1 MSGGADDPNAGGPIP
16 GVPSTGDPNAGGN
29 RTVFRPS
36 PLAGMQ
42 TQFSPSPLAAPP
54 PPEPVATP
62 EPVAPL
68 AVVAPAPAPAAPVAQ
83 ADPIPQAPV
92 AQAQAPAPIAPA
104 PVPQAAAAPPPP
116 RPTGP
121 RLTDEGFPVPSTPRE
136 SRALLATEAGPVLA
150 LAASV
155 RSGRARIAM
164 ADFERA
170 ASDALL
176 AYDRAITPLYP
187 DETRRTARALLAATI
202 DDIATNLP
210 NLDGSAGWTG
220 PSLSSE
226 YGADRDEEAIWKAV
240 EVALKDPEDNPDIIE
255 LAHACIAAGYQGKFR
270 TADNGRAQLSDLT
283 GRIYAGIDHVKALSQ
298 RFVSPQWVGFD
309 APLGK
314 VAVVNV
320 IALAAAGALVLVLA
334 VYALLRVMGGGA

>member
-1 MSGGADDPNAGGPIP
+1 MSGGEDDPNPGPNAG
-16 GVPSTGDPNAGGN
+16 PNAGGN

-36 PLAGMQ
+36 PLAGLQ
-42 TQFSPSPLAAPP
+42 TQFSPGAPAAPP
-54 PPEPVATP
+54 P
-62 EPVAPL
+62 
-68 AVVAPAPAPAAPVAQ
+68 AA
-83 ADPIPQAPV
+83 
-92 AQAQAPAPIAPA
+92 APA
-104 PVPQAAAAPPPP
+104 PVTAPPGTSPEPASAAVAEAPVAPVQAAPPPP

-136 SRALLATEAGPVLA
+136 TRAPLATEAGPVLA

-164 ADFERA
+164 PDFQRA

-210 NLDGSAGWTG
+210 TLDGSAGWTG
-220 PSLSSE
+220 ASLTSE
-226 YGADRDEEAIWKAV
+226 YGADRDEDAIWK
-240 EVALKDPEDNPDIIE
+240 EIDKALKDPDDNADLIE

-270 TADNGRAQLSDLT
+270 TADNGRSQLSDLT
-283 GRIYAGIDHVKALSQ
+283 GRIYAGIDHIKALSQ

-314 VAVVNV
+314 VGTAPI

>member
-1 MSGGADDPNAGGPIP
+1 MSGGED
-16 GVPSTGDPNAGGN
+16 DPNAGGN

-36 PLAGMQ
+36 PLAGLQ
-42 TQFSPSPLAAPP
+42 TQFSPGAPVAPP
-54 PPEPVATP
+54 PTAAPAPFAEAPSATP
-62 EPVAPL
+62 EPAAPPVAE
-68 AVVAPAPAPAAPVAQ
+68 APAPAAPVAE
-83 ADPIPQAPV
+83 APV
-92 AQAQAPAPIAPA
+92 APA
-104 PVPQAAAAPPPP
+104 PVAAAPVAPAPAAPIQAAPPPP

-136 SRALLATEAGPVLA
+136 TRAPLATEAGPVLA

-164 ADFERA
+164 PDFQRA

-220 PSLSSE
+220 ATLTSE
-226 YGADRDEEAIWKAV
+226 YGADRDEDAIWSEIEK
-240 EVALKDPEDNPDIIE
+240 ALKEPDDNADIIE
-255 LAHACIAAGYQGKFR
+255 LAHACLAAGYQGKFR
-270 TADNGRAQLSDLT
+270 TASTGRAQLSELT
-283 GRIYAGIDHVKALSQ
+283 TRVYGGLDHIKALSQ

-314 VAVVNV
+314 VGTAPV

>member
-1 MSGGADDPNAGGPIP
+1 MSGGEDDP
-16 GVPSTGDPNAGGN
+16 TGSGN

-36 PLAGMQ
+36 PLAGLQ
-42 TQFSPSPLAAPP
+42 TQFQPGAPVAPPPPAPQQPTEPAAAQAPVAAPP
-54 PPEPVATP
+54 PPA
-62 EPVAPL
+62 
-68 AVVAPAPAPAAPVAQ
+68 APA
-83 ADPIPQAPV
+83 
-92 AQAQAPAPIAPA
+92 
-104 PVPQAAAAPPPP
+104 P

-121 RLTDEGFPVPSTPRE
+121 RLSDEGFPVPATPRE
-136 SRALLATEAGPVLA
+136 TRAPLATEAGPVLA

-164 ADFERA
+164 PDFQRA
-170 ASDALL
+170 ASDAML

-210 NLDGSAGWTG
+210 NLDGVAGWSG

-226 YGADRDEEAIWKAV
+226 YGADRDEETIWKEV
-240 EVALKDPEDNPDIIE
+240 ETALKEPDDNADLIE

-270 TADNGRAQLSDLT
+270 TADTGRAQLNDLT
-283 GRIYAGIDHVKALSQ
+283 GRIYAGIDHIKALSQ

-314 VAVVNV
+314 VGVGNVV
-320 IALAAAGALVLVLA
+320 ALAAAGALVMVLA

>member
-1 MSGGADDPNAGGPIP
+1 MSGGDDDP
-16 GVPSTGDPNAGGN
+16 TAGGN

-36 PLAGMQ
+36 PLAGLQ
-42 TQFSPSPLAAPP
+42 AQQPVAPVAPP
-54 PPEPVATP
+54 PPPAE
-62 EPVAPL
+62 
-68 AVVAPAPAPAAPVAQ
+68 PAPAPATS
-83 ADPIPQAPV
+83 
-92 AQAQAPAPIAPA
+92 QAPASPAPA
-104 PVPQAAAAPPPP
+104 PVAPAPVAPAPVAPAPVALAPAAPPPP

-121 RLTDEGFPVPSTPRE
+121 RLTDEGFPIPSTPRD
-136 SRALLATEAGPVLA
+136 SRAPLVTEAGPVLA
-150 LAASV
+150 LAASI

-164 ADFERA
+164 ADFQRA

-210 NLDGSAGWTG
+210 NLDGAAPWTG
-220 PSLSSE
+220 PSLTSE
-226 YGADRDEEAIWKAV
+226 FGADRDEETIWK
-240 EVALKDPEDNPDIIE
+240 EIDVALKEPEDNADIIE

-270 TADNGRAQLSDLT
+270 TAENGRAGLSEMT
-283 GRIYAGIDHVKALSQ
+283 TRIYAGIDHIKALSM
-298 RFVSPQWVGFD
+298 RFVSPQWVGYD

-314 VAVVNV
+314 VGVANV
-320 IALAAAGALVLVLA
+320 IALAGAGALVLVLA

>member
-1 MSGGADDPNAGGPIP
+1 MSGGEDD
-16 GVPSTGDPNAGGN
+16 PSTGTNAGPNAGGN

-36 PLAGMQ
+36 PLAGLQ
-42 TQFSPSPLAAPP
+42 TQFQPSAPAAPP
-54 PPEPVATP
+54 PPAPPPASPAAATP
-62 EPVAPL
+62 DAVAPPVDL
-68 AVVAPAPAPAAPVAQ
+68 GQAAPVAPPV
-83 ADPIPQAPV
+83 APAAIAAAPV
-92 AQAQAPAPIAPA
+92 AAAPVA
-104 PVPQAAAAPPPP
+104 PVPAAP

-136 SRALLATEAGPVLA
+136 SRAPLATEAGPVLA

-164 ADFERA
+164 ADFQRA

-202 DDIATNLP
+202 DDIGTNLP
-210 NLDGSAGWTG
+210 NLDGAAPWSG
-220 PSLSSE
+220 PSLTSE
-226 YGADRDEEAIWKAV
+226 YGTDRDEDAIWKAV
-240 EVALKDPEDNPDIIE
+240 ETALKEPEDNADIIE

-283 GRIYAGIDHVKALSQ
+283 GRIYAGIDHIKALSQ

-314 VAVVNV
+314 VGVVNV

>member
-1 MSGGADDPNAGGPIP
+1 MSGGADDPNTGG
-16 GVPSTGDPNAGGN
+16 SNAGDPNAGGN

-36 PLAGMQ
+36 PLAGLQ
-42 TQFSPSPLAAPP
+42 TQFQPAA
-54 PPEPVATP
+54 
-62 EPVAPL
+62 PVAP
-68 AVVAPAPAPAAPVAQ
+68 PAPAAPAPE
-83 ADPIPQAPV
+83 ASRAPV
-92 AQAQAPAPIAPA
+92 TAAPIAA
-104 PVPQAAAAPPPP
+104 PPVAVIPIAAAPIAAPPAPPPP
-116 RPTGP
+116 RPSGP

-136 SRALLATEAGPVLA
+136 SRAPLVTEAGPVLA
-150 LAASV
+150 LAASI

-202 DDIATNLP
+202 DDIAINLP
-210 NLDGSAGWTG
+210 NLDGAAPWTG
-220 PSLSSE
+220 PSLTSE
-226 YGADRDEEAIWKAV
+226 FGADRDEEAIWK
-240 EVALKDPEDNPDIIE
+240 EIDVALKEPEDNADIIE

-270 TADNGRAQLSDLT
+270 TAENGRAGLSET
-283 GRIYAGIDHVKALSQ
+283 TTRIYAGIDHIKALSM
-298 RFVSPQWVGFD
+298 RFVSPQWVGYD

-314 VAVVNV
+314 VGAANV
-320 IALAAAGALVLVLA
+320 IALAGAGALVLVLA

>member
-1 MSGGADDPNAGGPIP
+1 MSGGDDDP
-16 GVPSTGDPNAGGN
+16 TAGGN

-36 PLAGMQ
+36 PLAGLQ
-42 TQFSPSPLAAPP
+42 AQQPAAPVAPP
-54 PPEPVATP
+54 PPPAE
-62 EPVAPL
+62 
-68 AVVAPAPAPAAPVAQ
+68 PAPAPASSQ
-83 ADPIPQAPV
+83 DPAST
-92 AQAQAPAPIAPA
+92 APA
-104 PVPQAAAAPPPP
+104 PVAPAPVAPAPVAPAPAAPPPP

-121 RLTDEGFPVPSTPRE
+121 RLTDEGFPIPSTPRE
-136 SRALLATEAGPVLA
+136 SRAPLVTEAGPVLA
-150 LAASV
+150 LAASI

-164 ADFERA
+164 ADFQRA

-210 NLDGSAGWTG
+210 NLDGAAPWTG
-220 PSLSSE
+220 PSLTSE
-226 YGADRDEEAIWKAV
+226 FGADRDEETIWK
-240 EVALKDPEDNPDIIE
+240 EIDVALKEPEDNADIIE

-270 TADNGRAQLSDLT
+270 TAENGRAGLSEMT
-283 GRIYAGIDHVKALSQ
+283 TRIYAGIDHIKALSM
-298 RFVSPQWVGFD
+298 RFVSPQWVGYD

-314 VAVVNV
+314 VGVANV
-320 IALAAAGALVLVLA
+320 IALAGAGALVLVLA

>member
-1 MSGGADDPNAGGPIP
+1 MSGGEDDP
-16 GVPSTGDPNAGGN
+16 TAGGN

-36 PLAGMQ
+36 PLAGLQ
-42 TQFSPSPLAAPP
+42 TQFQPAAPAAPAEPAPEPPADPGQSAAAPP
-54 PPEPVATP
+54 PAQ
-62 EPVAPL
+62 VAPL
-68 AVVAPAPAPAAPVAQ
+68 APVAPPAA
-83 ADPIPQAPV
+83 
-92 AQAQAPAPIAPA
+92 
-104 PVPQAAAAPPPP
+104 PPP

-136 SRALLATEAGPVLA
+136 SRAPLETEAGPVLA
-150 LAASV
+150 LAASI

-164 ADFERA
+164 ADFHRA

-176 AYDRAITPLYP
+176 TYDRAITPLYP

-210 NLDGSAGWTG
+210 NLDGAAPWAG
-220 PSLSSE
+220 PSLTGE
-226 YGADRDEEAIWKAV
+226 FGADRDEDAIWK
-240 EVALKDPEDNPDIIE
+240 EIETALKEPEDNADIIE

-270 TADNGRAQLSDLT
+270 TADNGRAGLNDLN
-283 GRIYAGIDHVKALSQ
+283 GRIYAGIDHIKALSM
-298 RFVSPQWVGFD
+298 RFVSPQGVGYD

-314 VAVVNV
+314 VGTANV
-320 IALAAAGALVLVLA
+320 IALAAAGGLVLVLA

>member
-1 MSGGADDPNAGGPIP
+1 MSGDGDDPA
-16 GVPSTGDPNAGGN
+16 AGGN

-36 PLAGMQ
+36 PLSGLGQMQ
-42 TQFSPSPLAAPP
+42 PAPPLPAAPP
-54 PPEPVATP
+54 AIGAGQAT
-62 EPVAPL
+62 
-68 AVVAPAPAPAAPVAQ
+68 AA
-83 ADPIPQAPV
+83 
-92 AQAQAPAPIAPA
+92 
-104 PVPQAAAAPPPP
+104 PPP

-121 RLTDEGFPVPSTPRE
+121 ILSDEGFPVPSTPRE
-136 SRALLATEAGPVLA
+136 SRAPMVTEAGPVLA

-164 ADFERA
+164 ADFHRA
-170 ASDALL
+170 ASDALA

-210 NLDGSAGWTG
+210 NLDGAAPLSG
-220 PSLSSE
+220 PSLAGE
-226 YGADRDEEAIWKAV
+226 LGADRDEDAIWKGV
-240 EVALKDPEDNPDIIE
+240 ETALKEPEDNADILE

-270 TADNGRAQLSDLT
+270 AAENGRAMLNDLN
-283 GRIYAGIDHVKALSQ
+283 GRIYAGLDHIKGLSM

-314 VAVVNV
+314 VGVGNV
-320 IALAAAGALVLVLA
+320 IALAAAGGLVLVLA

>member
-1 MSGGADDPNAGGPIP
+1 MSGGEDDP
-16 GVPSTGDPNAGGN
+16 TAGGN

-36 PLAGMQ
+36 PLAGLQ
-42 TQFSPSPLAAPP
+42 TQFQPAAPAAPAEPAPAPPADPGQSAAAPP
-54 PPEPVATP
+54 PAQ
-62 EPVAPL
+62 VAPL
-68 AVVAPAPAPAAPVAQ
+68 APVAPPAA
-83 ADPIPQAPV
+83 
-92 AQAQAPAPIAPA
+92 
-104 PVPQAAAAPPPP
+104 PPP

-136 SRALLATEAGPVLA
+136 SRAPLVTEAGPVLA
-150 LAASV
+150 LAASI

-164 ADFERA
+164 ADFHRA

-176 AYDRAITPLYP
+176 TYDRAITPLYP

-210 NLDGSAGWTG
+210 NLDGAAPWAG
-220 PSLSSE
+220 PSLTGE
-226 YGADRDEEAIWKAV
+226 FGADRDEDAIWK
-240 EVALKDPEDNPDIIE
+240 EIETALKEPEDNADIIE

-270 TADNGRAQLSDLT
+270 TADNGRAGLNDLN
-283 GRIYAGIDHVKALSQ
+283 GRIYAGIDHIKALSM
-298 RFVSPQWVGFD
+298 RFVSPQWVGYD

-314 VAVVNV
+314 VGTANV
-320 IALAAAGALVLVLA
+320 IALAAAGGLVLVLA

>member
-1 MSGGADDPNAGGPIP
+1 MSGGADDPNTGG
-16 GVPSTGDPNAGGN
+16 SNAGDPNAGGN

-36 PLAGMQ
+36 PLAGLQ
-42 TQFSPSPLAAPP
+42 TQFQPAA
-54 PPEPVATP
+54 
-62 EPVAPL
+62 PVAP
-68 AVVAPAPAPAAPVAQ
+68 PAPAAPAPE
-83 ADPIPQAPV
+83 ASQAPV
-92 AQAQAPAPIAPA
+92 TAAQIAAPPVAVAPITAAPIAA
-104 PVPQAAAAPPPP
+104 PPAPPPP
-116 RPTGP
+116 RPSGP

-136 SRALLATEAGPVLA
+136 SRAPLVTEAGPVLA
-150 LAASV
+150 LAASI

-210 NLDGSAGWTG
+210 NLDGDAPWTG
-220 PSLSSE
+220 PSLTSE
-226 YGADRDEEAIWKAV
+226 FGADRDEEAIWK
-240 EVALKDPEDNPDIIE
+240 EIDVALKEPEDNADIIE

-270 TADNGRAQLSDLT
+270 TAENGRAGLSET
-283 GRIYAGIDHVKALSQ
+283 TTRIYAGIDHIKALSM
-298 RFVSPQWVGFD
+298 RFVSPQWVGYD

-314 VAVVNV
+314 VGAANV
-320 IALAAAGALVLVLA
+320 IALAGAGALVLVLA

>member
-1 MSGGADDPNAGGPIP
+1 MSGGEEDP
-16 GVPSTGDPNAGGN
+16 TAGGN

-36 PLAGMQ
+36 PLAGLQ
-42 TQFSPSPLAAPP
+42 TQFQPAAPVAPPPAAPP
-54 PPEPVATP
+54 PVATP
-62 EPVAPL
+62 EPVAPPIEIGQTPPV
-68 AVVAPAPAPAAPVAQ
+68 AAPVAAAPVAPAPVAPAPVAAAPVA
-83 ADPIPQAPV
+83 P
-92 AQAQAPAPIAPA
+92 
-104 PVPQAAAAPPPP
+104 AAAAPPSP

-136 SRALLATEAGPVLA
+136 TRAPLATEAGPVLA

-164 ADFERA
+164 PDFQRA

-176 AYDRAITPLYP
+176 AYDRAITPMYP

-210 NLDGSAGWTG
+210 NLDGSAGWSG
-220 PSLSSE
+220 ASLSSE
-226 YGADRDEEAIWKAV
+226 YGADRDEDTIWQEIGK
-240 EVALKDPEDNPDIIE
+240 ALKDPDDNADIIE

-270 TADNGRAQLSDLT
+270 TADNGRAQLGDLT
-283 GRIYAGIDHVKALSQ
+283 GRIYAAIDHIKALSQ

-314 VAVVNV
+314 VGSAPI

>member
-1 MSGGADDPNAGGPIP
+1 MSGGEDDP
-16 GVPSTGDPNAGGN
+16 TAGGN

-36 PLAGMQ
+36 PLAGLQ
-42 TQFSPSPLAAPP
+42 TPFQPAAPAAPAEPAPAPPADPGQSAAAPP
-54 PPEPVATP
+54 PAQVAP
-62 EPVAPL
+62 LSPVAP
-68 AVVAPAPAPAAPVAQ
+68 PAA
-83 ADPIPQAPV
+83 
-92 AQAQAPAPIAPA
+92 
-104 PVPQAAAAPPPP
+104 PPP

-136 SRALLATEAGPVLA
+136 SRAPLVTEAGPVLA
-150 LAASV
+150 LAASI

-164 ADFERA
+164 ADFHRA

-176 AYDRAITPLYP
+176 TYDRAITPLYP

-210 NLDGSAGWTG
+210 NLDGAAPWAG
-220 PSLSSE
+220 PSLTGE
-226 YGADRDEEAIWKAV
+226 FGADRDEDAIWK
-240 EVALKDPEDNPDIIE
+240 EIETALKEPEDNADIIE

-270 TADNGRAQLSDLT
+270 TADNGRAGLNDLN
-283 GRIYAGIDHVKALSQ
+283 GRIYAGIDHIKALSM
-298 RFVSPQWVGFD
+298 RFVSPQWVGYD

-314 VAVVNV
+314 VGAANV

>member
-1 MSGGADDPNAGGPIP
+1 MSGGEDDP
-16 GVPSTGDPNAGGN
+16 TAGGN

-36 PLAGMQ
+36 PLAGLQ
-42 TQFSPSPLAAPP
+42 TQFQPAAPAAPAEPAPAPPADPGQSAAAPP
-54 PPEPVATP
+54 PAQ
-62 EPVAPL
+62 VAPL
-68 AVVAPAPAPAAPVAQ
+68 APVAPPAA
-83 ADPIPQAPV
+83 
-92 AQAQAPAPIAPA
+92 
-104 PVPQAAAAPPPP
+104 PPP

-136 SRALLATEAGPVLA
+136 SRAPLVTEAGPVLA
-150 LAASV
+150 LAASI

-164 ADFERA
+164 ADFHRA

-176 AYDRAITPLYP
+176 TYDRAITPLYP

-210 NLDGSAGWTG
+210 NLDGAAPWAG
-220 PSLSSE
+220 PSLTGE
-226 YGADRDEEAIWKAV
+226 FGADRDEDAIWK
-240 EVALKDPEDNPDIIE
+240 EIETALKEPEDNADIIE

-270 TADNGRAQLSDLT
+270 TADNGRAGLNDLN
-283 GRIYAGIDHVKALSQ
+283 GRIYAGIDHIKALSM
-298 RFVSPQWVGFD
+298 RFVSPQWVGYD

-314 VAVVNV
+314 VGAANV

>member
-1 MSGGADDPNAGGPIP
+1 MSGGEDDSSAG
-16 GVPSTGDPNAGGN
+16 PNAGGN

-36 PLAGMQ
+36 PLAGLQ
-42 TQFSPSPLAAPP
+42 TQFSPSAPAAPP
-54 PPEPVATP
+54 PPAP
-62 EPVAPL
+62 EPEPAATSEPAASAAEVAP
-68 AVVAPAPAPAAPVAQ
+68 VPAPAPAPVAAPVA
-83 ADPIPQAPV
+83 AAPIPQ
-92 AQAQAPAPIAPA
+92 
-104 PVPQAAAAPPPP
+104 VPAAAPPP

-136 SRALLATEAGPVLA
+136 SRAPLATEAGPVLA

-164 ADFERA
+164 ADFQRA

-220 PSLSSE
+220 PSLTSE
-226 YGADRDEEAIWKAV
+226 YGADRDEDTIWK
-240 EVALKDPEDNPDIIE
+240 EVDFALKDPEDNADIIE

-270 TADNGRAQLSDLT
+270 TADNGRAQLNELNT
-283 GRIYAGIDHVKALSQ
+283 RIYAGIDHIKALSQ

-314 VAVVNV
+314 VAVVNIV
-320 IALAAAGALVLVLA
+320 ALAAAGALVLVLA

>member
-1 MSGGADDPNAGGPIP
+1 MSGGADDPNTGG
-16 GVPSTGDPNAGGN
+16 SNAGDPNAGGN

-36 PLAGMQ
+36 PLAGLQ
-42 TQFSPSPLAAPP
+42 TQFQPAA
-54 PPEPVATP
+54 
-62 EPVAPL
+62 PVAP
-68 AVVAPAPAPAAPVAQ
+68 PAPAAPAPE
-83 ADPIPQAPV
+83 ASQAPV
-92 AQAQAPAPIAPA
+92 TAAPIAA
-104 PVPQAAAAPPPP
+104 PPLAVAPIAAAPIAAPPAPPPP
-116 RPTGP
+116 RPSGP

-136 SRALLATEAGPVLA
+136 SRAPLVTEAGPVLA
-150 LAASV
+150 LAASI

-210 NLDGSAGWTG
+210 NLDGAAPWTG
-220 PSLSSE
+220 PSLTSE
-226 YGADRDEEAIWKAV
+226 FGADRDEEAIWK
-240 EVALKDPEDNPDIIE
+240 EIDVALKEPEDNADIIE

-270 TADNGRAQLSDLT
+270 TADNGRARLNDLN
-283 GRIYAGIDHVKALSQ
+283 GRIYAGIDHIKALSM
-298 RFVSPQWVGFD
+298 RFVSPQWVGYD

-314 VAVVNV
+314 VGAANV

>member
-1 MSGGADDPNAGGPIP
+1 MSGGEDDPSAGPNAG
-16 GVPSTGDPNAGGN
+16 PNAGGN

-36 PLAGMQ
+36 PLAGLQ

-54 PPEPVATP
+54 PEPVATP
-62 EPVAPL
+62 EPVAPT
-68 AVVAPAPAPAAPVAQ
+68 AEVAPAAVPVAAPVAAAPVAQ
-83 ADPIPQAPV
+83 API
-92 AQAQAPAPIAPA
+92 AQAP
-104 PVPQAAAAPPPP
+104 AAPPPP

-136 SRALLATEAGPVLA
+136 SRAPLATEAGPVLA

-164 ADFERA
+164 ADFQRA

-202 DDIATNLP
+202 DDIGTNLP
-210 NLDGSAGWTG
+210 NLDGAAPWTG
-220 PSLSSE
+220 PSLSAE
-226 YGADRDEEAIWKAV
+226 YGADRDEDTIWKAI
-240 EVALKDPEDNPDIIE
+240 ETALKDPEDNADIIE

-270 TADNGRAQLSDLT
+270 TADNGRAQLNDLT
-283 GRIYAGIDHVKALSQ
+283 GRIYAGIDHIKALSQ
-298 RFVSPQWVGFD
+298 RFVSPQWVGFE

>member
-1 MSGGADDPNAGGPIP
+1 MSGGADD
-16 GVPSTGDPNAGGN
+16 SNAGGN

-36 PLAGMQ
+36 PLAGLQ
-42 TQFSPSPLAAPP
+42 TQFQPAAPVAPP
-54 PPEPVATP
+54 PADPPQA
-62 EPVAPL
+62 
-68 AVVAPAPAPAAPVAQ
+68 APAPAPPPHSAPAPE
-83 ADPIPQAPV
+83 AGQAPV
-92 AQAQAPAPIAPA
+92 AAVTVAAPPVAAAPIAPPPIAA
-104 PVPQAAAAPPPP
+104 PAAPPPP

-136 SRALLATEAGPVLA
+136 SRAPLVTEAGPVLA
-150 LAASV
+150 LAASI

-164 ADFERA
+164 ADFQRA

-210 NLDGSAGWTG
+210 NLDGAAPWTG
-220 PSLSSE
+220 PSLTSE
-226 YGADRDEEAIWKAV
+226 FGADRDEEAIWK
-240 EVALKDPEDNPDIIE
+240 EIELALKEPEDNADIIE

-270 TADNGRAQLSDLT
+270 TADNGRAGLNDLT
-283 GRIYAGIDHVKALSQ
+283 GRIYAGIDHIKALSM
-298 RFVSPQWVGFD
+298 RFVSPQWVGYN

-314 VAVVNV
+314 VGVANV
-320 IALAAAGALVLVLA
+320 IALAGAGALVLVLA
-334 VYALLRVMGGGA
+334 VYALLRVIGGGA

>member
-1 MSGGADDPNAGGPIP
+1 MSGGTDDPNTGG
-16 GVPSTGDPNAGGN
+16 SNAGDPNAGGN

-36 PLAGMQ
+36 PLAGLQ
-42 TQFSPSPLAAPP
+42 TQFQPAA
-54 PPEPVATP
+54 
-62 EPVAPL
+62 PVAP
-68 AVVAPAPAPAAPVAQ
+68 PAPAAPAPE
-83 ADPIPQAPV
+83 ASQAPDT
-92 AQAQAPAPIAPA
+92 AAPIAA
-104 PVPQAAAAPPPP
+104 PPVAVAPIAAAPIAAPPAPPPP
-116 RPTGP
+116 RPSGP

-136 SRALLATEAGPVLA
+136 SRAPLVTEAGPVLA
-150 LAASV
+150 LAASI

-210 NLDGSAGWTG
+210 NLDGAAPWTG
-220 PSLSSE
+220 PSLTSE
-226 YGADRDEEAIWKAV
+226 FGADRDEEAIWK
-240 EVALKDPEDNPDIIE
+240 EIDVALKEPEDNADIIE

-270 TADNGRAQLSDLT
+270 SAENGRAGLSEMT
-283 GRIYAGIDHVKALSQ
+283 TRIYAGIDHIKALSM
-298 RFVSPQWVGFD
+298 RFVSPQWVGYD

-314 VAVVNV
+314 VGAANV
-320 IALAAAGALVLVLA
+320 IALAGAGALVLVLA